1 MRLHHDFIWSTLV
14 HFSTNLWFDKCNTTC
29 DGSRIW
35 RSAASPVLRFDRTLW
50 NEYLEALIECG
61 SNAIV
66 IDLGDAMIYDSH
78 PEIAVD
84 GAFTK
89 DEMRRELDRLNALG
103 FEVIPKLNFSA
114 THDEWLGEYSR
125 MLSTDK
131 YYEVCRDLI
140 KETAELFD
148 ARLFHIGFDEETY
161 DHQKDYG
168 YVTIRNGD
176 LWWHDLKFMV
186 KCVESCGARALVWSD
201 YARTKPDE
209 FVQKLPKSV
218 IPVNWY
224 YFAEFGDNISE
235 QSRIRVQPYHILDDH
250 GFDQIPGGSV
260 EYYKE
265 NMELLAK
272 YCKEHVSKEHL
283 LGFIQTTWAS
293 VEPKYRD
300 LLFNGAKALGDA
312 IKIFEDM

>member
-14 HFSTNLWFDKCNTTC
+14 HFSTNLWFDKGNTRC
-29 DGSRIW
+29 DGSAVW
-35 RSAASPVLRFDRTLW
+35 RSPASSSLRFDRSLW
-50 NEYLEALIECG
+50 NEYVDALIKCD
-61 SNAIV
+61 SNAVV

-89 DEMRRELDRLNALG
+89 DEIRAELDRLNDLG

-114 THDEWLGEYSR
+114 THDEWLGEYAR
-125 MLSTDK
+125 MLSTSK

-140 KETAELFD
+140 METAELFD

-161 DHQKDYG
+161 DHQKDYT
-168 YVTIRNGD
+168 YVTVRNGD
-176 LWWHDLKFMV
+176 LWWHDLKFMAD
-186 KCVESCGARALVWSD
+186 CVEECGARALVWSD

-209 FVQKLPKSV
+209 FVAKLPKSV

-224 YFAEFGDNISE
+224 YFTEFGEDMSE
-235 QSRIRVQPYHILDDH
+235 MARVRVEPFHVLERH

-260 EYYKE
+260 EYHRE
-265 NMELLAK
+265 NIELLAR
-272 YCKEHVSKEHL
+272 YCKEHIAPERL

-293 VEPKYRD
+293 VEDKYRD
-300 LLFNGAKALGDA
+300 KLFDGAVALGYA
-312 IKIFEDM
+312 IRKFENE

>member
-1 MRLHHDFIWSTLV
+1 MRLHHAFIWSTLV
-14 HFSTNLWFDKCNTTC
+14 HFSTNLWYDKGNTRC
-29 DGSRIW
+29 DSSAIW
-35 RSAASPVLRFDRTLW
+35 KSPASSSLRFDRSLW
-50 NEYLEALIECG
+50 REYVEALVECG

-66 IDLGDAMIYDSH
+66 IDLGDSMIYDSH
-78 PEIAVD
+78 PEIAVE

-89 DEMRRELDRLNALG
+89 EAIKAELDRLNALG

-125 MLSTDK
+125 MLSTSK

-140 KETAELFD
+140 RETAELFD

-161 DHQKDYG
+161 DHQRDYD
-168 YVTIRNGD
+168 YVTVRNGD
-176 LWWHDLKFMV
+176 LWWHDLKFMA
-186 KCVESCGARALVWSD
+186 KCVEECGARALVWSD

-209 FVQKLPKSV
+209 FVAKLPKSV

-224 YFAEFGDNISE
+224 YFVEYGENISE
-235 QSRIRVQPYHILDDH
+235 QSRIRVEPFRILDEH

-265 NMELLAK
+265 NMELLAR
-272 YCKEHVSKEHL
+272 YCKEHISEEHL

-293 VEPKYRD
+293 VEDKYKD
-300 LLFNGAKALGDA
+300 KLFDGATALGDA
-312 IKIFEDM
+312 IKAFNAN